1 MPSKRCFGIPKVIVS
16 DNRKQF
22 NNDGFK
28 FFCFDLTIANHF
40 SSPAHPQANGQVE
53 VTNRTILRNL
63 KTRLDKSKEGWMD
76 DLTSMLWAYHTTRR
90 IPTRETPYFLVYGTE
105 AIMPVEIGM
114 STFRTK
120 NFDKET
126 NEIALRLNLNLF
138 GEKK

>member
-1 MPSKRCFGIPKVIVS
+1 
-16 DNRKQF
+16 
-22 NNDGFK
+22 
-28 FFCFDLTIANHF
+28 
-40 SSPAHPQANGQVE
+40 
-53 VTNRTILRNL
+53 
-63 KTRLDKSKEGWMD
+63 MD
-76 DLTSMLWAYHTTRR
+76 DLTSMLWAYHTMRR

-114 STFRTK
+114 STFRTT